1 MTDTLS
7 SIAQEPFAPLIAW
20 LIEQAVAESTL
31 PPVLW
36 ESATEDLAI
45 RLSIIT
51 RPVLDKEV
59 LLRAARKDA
68 MRTLAGHAQTPEN
81 IESAR
86 AELLSESPADSWA
99 AVFRKYPVLDR
110 LVRTLIAD
118 WKKNISEL
126 RQRLESDWPEI
137 LATFSP
143 EKNPGPLA
151 QIYLGLSDPHHGG
164 GSVAELVFAGGW
176 RLIYKPRPLQIDE
189 RFQTLLAWLNARG
202 AEPPFRITQLL
213 DRGNYGW
220 VEFIHAVSCE
230 HREGVREAYRGYG
243 ALLCLFYLLG
253 ETDAHLENVIVSGQE
268 PVAVDVETLFQPVG
282 TAFPENHRLSTD
294 NALRTGLLPT
304 EVLLEDGWISDSSA
318 WGAFEGPQVSHLPSL
333 AGQPQPAYKFATEIT
348 EGFALLYELILANRE
363 LLREPDSTLFTL
375 ADCEVRYLYRSTV
388 KYAEMMRMLIQ
399 PHHLRSEERFNQEL
413 KGVIGGASPFFDQEK
428 ADLSRLDVPRIML
441 SPRETGP
448 LRPEP
453 PIQAVRNRL
462 DRLDSA
468 DLRHQQQLLHNSL
481 RILGFRSLPV
491 AYHDPISAQV
501 VAGTQALTLP
511 AALDESRRIAALLEE
526 TAISTLDGGLTW
538 LTFQASKNTQGKYRH
553 EPVDD
558 GLYQGVIG
566 IALFLATLHSVQ
578 PEPRWREL
586 CLKALAPFRS
596 GNGSGMSTLLAE
608 PGLACGT
615 SSVIYGLAKIGRMLD
630 EPALLATAVHW
641 AREIPDTIGDDD
653 QFDVLSGTAGAIIA
667 LLALY
672 EVHHDPEILDAAI
685 TCGDHL
691 LAHRTQ
697 QAGGLRGWLAHGTSI
712 FYLGAAHGQTGIA
725 LALDRLADASGVES
739 YRLAAK
745 EALALE
751 DHYFDAAVQNW
762 PWASESGSAP
772 PTLNWC
778 YGAPGI
784 TISRLG
790 MTSAASALP
799 TLTALIERNID
810 QPLHSIDHLCCG
822 NFGRLDVLVEASI
835 RLDRSDLLTAARRR
849 AACLVHR
856 TNSEFSYGLTPD
868 FPQPLLNP
876 TLFRGLAGIGY
887 QLLRLAYPQRVP
899 SILAWQ

>member
-1 MTDTLS
+1 MTDSLS
-7 SIAQEPFAPLIAW
+7 HTEEEPFAPLIAW
-20 LIEQAVAESTL
+20 LIEQAVAESSL
-31 PPVLW
+31 PPALW

-45 RLSIIT
+45 RLSLIT

-86 AELLSESPADSWA
+86 TEFLSELFADSWA
-99 AVFRKYPVLDR
+99 AIFRKYPVLDR
-110 LVRTLIAD
+110 LVHTLIAD
-118 WKKNISEL
+118 WKTNISEL
-126 RQRLESDWPEI
+126 RQRLENDWLKI

-143 EKNPGPLA
+143 EENPGPLA
-151 QIYLGLSDPHHGG
+151 HLYLGLSDPHDGG
-164 GSVAELVFAGGW
+164 GSVSELVFAGGW
-176 RLIYKPRPLQIDE
+176 HLIYKPRPLQIDE
-189 RFQTLLAWLNARG
+189 RFQALLAWLNARG
-202 AEPPFRITQLL
+202 AEPSFRITQLL
-213 DRGNYGW
+213 DRGDYGW
-220 VEFIHAVSCE
+220 VEFIHAVPCE
-230 HREGVREAYRGYG
+230 NLEGVREAYRGYG
-243 ALLCLFYLLG
+243 MLLCLFYLLG
-253 ETDAHLENVIVSGQE
+253 ETDAHLENIIVSGNE
-268 PVAVDVETLFQPVG
+268 PVAVDVETLFQPIG
-282 TAFPENHRLSTD
+282 KAFPTIHRLSTD

-304 EVLLEDGWISDSSA
+304 EILLEDGVVSDSSA

-348 EGFALLYELILANRE
+348 EGFGLLYELILENRE
-363 LLREPDSTLFTL
+363 LLRAPDSALFAL

-388 KYAEMMRMLIQ
+388 KYAEIMRLLIR
-399 PHHLRSEERFNQEL
+399 PHHLRSEERFSQEL
-413 KGVIGGASPFFDQEK
+413 KEAIGEASRFFDQEK

-441 SPRETGP
+441 SPREAGP
-448 LRPEP
+448 LWSKS

-462 DRLDSA
+462 DRLDAA
-468 DLRHQQQLLHNSL
+468 DLRHQKQLLKNSL
-481 RILGFRSLPV
+481 RMLGFRSLPV
-491 AYHDPISAQV
+491 AYHDHIPTQV
-501 VAGTQALTLP
+501 VARTQALTP
-511 AALDESRRIAALLEE
+511 QAALDESRRIATFLAE

-538 LTFQASKNTQGKYRH
+538 LTFQPSKNHRGKYRL

-566 IALFLATLHSVQ
+566 IALFLAALHSVQ
-578 PEPRWREL
+578 PESRWREL
-586 CLKALAPFRS
+586 CMKALSPFRS
-596 GNGSGMSTLLAE
+596 GNGSGMTTLLAE
-608 PGLACGT
+608 PGLACGA
-615 SSVIYGLAKIGRMLD
+615 SSVIYGLAKIGRMLG
-630 EPALLATAVHW
+630 EPALLETAAHW
-641 AREIPDTIGDDD
+641 ARKTPDAIGDDD
-653 QFDVLSGTAGAIIA
+653 QFDVLNGTAGAIIA
-667 LLALY
+667 MLALY
-672 EVHHDPEILDAAI
+672 EIHQDPETLGAAI

-697 QAGGLRGWLAHGTSI
+697 QTGGLRGWLARGTST
-712 FYLGAAHGQTGIA
+712 FSLGAAHGQTGIA
-725 LALDRLADASGVES
+725 LALDRLADATGVDS

-751 DHYFDAAVQNW
+751 DYYFDSAIQNW
-762 PWASESGSAP
+762 PWASEPGSAP

-790 MTSAASALP
+790 MASAASALP
-799 TLTALIERNID
+799 TLTRLIEMSID
-810 QPLHSIDHLCCG
+810 QPPHSIDHLCCG

-835 RLDRSDLLTAARRR
+835 RLDRSDLLIAARQR

-856 TNSEFSYGLTPD
+856 TSSEFSYGLTPD